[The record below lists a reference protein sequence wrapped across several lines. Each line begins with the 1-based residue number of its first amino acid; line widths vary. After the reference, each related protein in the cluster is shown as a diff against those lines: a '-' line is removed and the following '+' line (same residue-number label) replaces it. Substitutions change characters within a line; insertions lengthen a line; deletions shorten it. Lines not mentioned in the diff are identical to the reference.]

1 MAAIPQGAIE
11 HLQGNPE
18 LASQFDDKYGSGSS
32 AQYLE
37 EAGRPTPSQYVE
49 NASTPYMNAPTP
61 EGTPEDNAADGERSY
76 APIPAV
82 TVRDAG
88 DKQDPKN
95 MNPLRAASRG
105 AAGGIAGA
113 VDAMADLAERGGRA
127 LGIPSV
133 SFGSGPNVIS
143 TVADST
149 REQSHDNI
157 IMDTTRVV
165 TQLLLPYGLVGKAT
179 QGLKFMQAGG
189 SAAKSMFQGAG
200 KGAIAEFV
208 GFKAGENLIADMIEA
223 SPALSNPITAFLAN
237 DADQTELEG
246 RMRFA
251 LEGVILGAAIEPF
264 IRIMGKIAQ
273 ARKLAKESGSDSV
286 AVEDYISQSADEI
299 ENDVKS
305 LQDILAEA
313 ESGAAATK
321 SNKKN
326 TSTTG
331 VDTGSK
337 QTEESATT
345 SATQPPVDTV
355 NLTQTLLEN
364 VGSTATISP
373 YMVAKHI
380 NVNRSD
386 TSAAVLETLE
396 TVAEANR
403 SVQLTKEG
411 PYTHAEVIQ
420 ATEKWGDVD
429 NKSGARILIDLANAA
444 KSMDELA
451 PLLTAGRQFRVAN
464 ASEMN
469 RAARIIFDIDGMPPE
484 EMIVQFSKLVAQQ
497 RLIGVGVKDMQR
509 GTARAVSSGR
519 ITVSTETAE
528 AMEGLINDIDLETL
542 AKEDPDRF
550 RKIIGDIV
558 TLGDD
563 ASKIDRYLK
572 LADKVSWGGIP
583 RFFYI
588 NTLLTNP
595 STHVVNTS
603 MNGLNTVMLPL
614 ERAIGATLGGDMVTA
629 RRNMRQLA
637 YIFDQ
642 ADAWK
647 SAYSSWK
654 FSRPVLDTAAGS
666 SKVDQAYYTNP
677 FVSSDTSATAYL
689 AKGTGK
695 IVGAPTRFLAAQDE
709 FFKQINY
716 RAALKARL
724 SVEVLDELPE
734 ATVREQAEWIATEL
748 KKGYG
753 EFGEALDEEALRY
766 ARETTFTDKLGKLG
780 EAGQDVIQK
789 SKVGY
794 LAIPFYSTPINLLK
808 RTWRYTRSGL
818 PGINRLSGKYRA
830 DIAAGG
836 DRAAKARGEMAVGGM
851 LYTGAVSLAVHGQI
865 TGGPPAD
872 DAQRKTLEATD
883 WKPYSF
889 VVTDDDGRKHYYSY
903 ARFDPFASI
912 LGIISD
918 GYQAGK
924 EWTDTGDGQA
934 LAEALVTAMSSAAVS
949 KQWASGLTDMLE
961 AITGGKD
968 PLEKWIGSVASAH
981 LGVGL
986 RPITEGLGIA
996 PKDPYMR
1003 EVNSIL
1009 DKIKSRTPWFSSS
1022 LPHRINW
1029 VTGEPMEAASTLGPA
1044 VLSPVRTGSSTTNM
1058 VLQELADTGFGWSDP
1073 SDIID
1078 GVKLDPHKY
1087 EEYLRTIGTIKKG
1100 RLNMQ
1105 GDLARLFDTKRY
1117 KEAADTI
1124 EADISLKK
1132 RLIDATI
1139 AGYLARGRAKFL
1151 KDNPDIQEQIIKLK
1165 KAQGTALK
1173 SQGQGDISYYET
1185 LKRTLGR

>member
-1 MAAIPQGAIE
+1 MAEIPQGAITL
-11 HLQGNPE
+11 LQEKPE
-18 LASQFDDKYGSGSS
+18 LASQFDTKYGSGSS

-49 NASTPYMNAPTP
+49 NASTPYLNAPPP

-76 APIPAV
+76 VPIPAV
-82 TVRDAG
+82 TSQDAG

-105 AAGGIAGA
+105 AAGGVAGA
-113 VDAMADLAERGGRA
+113 IDAAADLAERSGNA
-127 LGIPSV
+127 LGIPTV
-133 SFGSGPNVIS
+133 SFGSGPNVLT
-143 TVADST
+143 TVGDST
-149 REQSHDNI
+149 RENAKDNF

-165 TQLLLPYGLVGKAT
+165 AQLFLPYGVIGKAM
-179 QGLKFMQAGG
+179 QGFKFMQAGG
-189 SAAKSMFQGAG
+189 SATKSMLQGAG
-200 KGAIAEFV
+200 KGALAEFI
-208 GFKAGENLIADMIEA
+208 GFKAGEGLMADLIEA
-223 SPALSNPITAFLAN
+223 SPSLSNPITAFLAN

-246 RMRFA
+246 RLRLA

-264 IRIMGKIAQ
+264 IRLVNKVAKGRKIAD
-273 ARKLAKESGSDSV
+273 ESGGESSE
-286 AVEDYISQSADEI
+286 ALKDYISENADEI
-299 ENDVKS
+299 EADVKS

-313 ESGAAATK
+313 ESGAATATK

-326 TSTTG
+326 KSTSTTTL
-331 VDTGSK
+331 D
-337 QTEESATT
+337 
-345 SATQPPVDTV
+345 TQPTV
-355 NLTQTLLEN
+355 NTDELTQTLLEN

-373 YMVAKHI
+373 YEVAKHI

-386 TSAAVLETLE
+386 TSEAVLETLE

-403 SVQLTKEG
+403 SIQLTKEG
-411 PYTHAEVIQ
+411 TYSHVEVVR
-420 ATEKWGDVD
+420 AAEKWGDVD
-429 NKSGARILIDLANAA
+429 NKNGAKILIDLANAA
-444 KSMDELA
+444 KTMDELA
-451 PLLTAGRQFRVAN
+451 SLLYAGRQFRVAN

-469 RAARIIFDIDGMPPE
+469 RAARIIFDINGMPPE
-484 EMIVQFSKLVAQQ
+484 EMVRGINKLVAQQ
-497 RLIGVGVKDMQR
+497 RMISVGVKDMQR
-509 GTARAVSSGR
+509 GTSRATASGR

-528 AMEGLINDIDLETL
+528 AMEGLINDIDLEAL

-558 TLGDD
+558 ALGDD

-572 LADKVSWGGIP
+572 LADKVGWAKIP
-583 RFFYI
+583 RFYYI
-588 NTLLTNP
+588 NALLTNP

-603 MNGLNTVMLPL
+603 MNMLNTVMLPL
-614 ERAIGATLGGDMVTA
+614 ERSIGAALGGDMVTA
-629 RRNMRQLA
+629 KRNMRQLA

-647 SAYSSWK
+647 GAVSSWK
-654 FSRPVLDTAAGS
+654 YGRPALDVSNAA

-677 FVSSDTSATAYL
+677 FVSQQKGPTGFL
-689 AKGTGK
+689 ARGTGK
-695 IVGAPTRFLAAQDE
+695 VVGAPTRFLAAQDE
-709 FFKQINY
+709 LFKQINY

-724 SVEVLDELPE
+724 SVEVLDQLPE

-766 ARETTFTDKLGKLG
+766 ARETTFTDELGGLG
-780 EAGQDVIQK
+780 RAGREVIEK
-789 SKVGY
+789 SQVGY

-818 PGINRLSGKYRA
+818 PWINRLSGKYRA

-872 DAQRKTLEATD
+872 DARRKTLEATD

-889 VVTDDDGRKHYYSY
+889 VVTDDDGKKHYYSY

-924 EWTDTGDGQA
+924 EWKDTGDGQA

-961 AITGGKD
+961 AVTGGKA

-986 RPITEGLGIA
+986 RPITEGFGIA
-996 PKDPYMR
+996 PTDPYMR

-1009 DKIKSRTPWFSSS
+1009 DKIKSRTPWASSS

-1029 VTGEPMEAASTLGPA
+1029 ITGAPMEAASTLGPA
-1044 VLSPVRTGSSTTNM
+1044 VLSPVRTGSETTNA
-1058 VLQELADTGFGWSDP
+1058 VLKELADTGFGWDDP
-1073 SDIID
+1073 SDIVD
-1078 GVKLDPHKY
+1078 GVKLSPHQY
-1087 EEYLRTIGTIKKG
+1087 EELLRRIGTARKG
-1100 RLNMQ
+1100 RLNLQ
-1105 GDLARLFDTKRY
+1105 GELARLFNSERY
-1117 KEAADTI
+1117 KRAAG
-1124 EADISLKK
+1124 DINRPEISIKK
-1132 RLIDATI
+1132 KLIDGVI
-1139 AGYLARGRAKFL
+1139 AHFIARGREAFL
-1151 KDNPDIQEQIIKLK
+1151 IHNPSVSEKVKKLK
-1165 KAQGTALK
+1165 NSQRAALK
-1173 SQGQGDISYYET
+1173 GQTPETISHYET
-1185 LKRTLGR
+1185 LQRELGR